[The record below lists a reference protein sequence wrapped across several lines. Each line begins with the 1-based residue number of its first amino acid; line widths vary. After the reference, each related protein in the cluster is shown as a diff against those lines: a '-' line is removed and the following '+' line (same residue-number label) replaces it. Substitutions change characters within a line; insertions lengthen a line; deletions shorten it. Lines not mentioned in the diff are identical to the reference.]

1 LTPTVHILTGEYPPQ
16 CGGVGDYTRLVA
28 DALTTGGFAVHVWCP
43 AVTDA
48 VMDGVMLHRL
58 PDVFGQASRQMLE
71 SALTATPGTVLLQ
84 YVPNALGARG
94 ANLPFCLWLRRM
106 RGRGADV
113 RVMFH
118 EPYFYF
124 SWGHPLGNVLA
135 LVQRAMAAVLLR
147 ASDIVYLSTETWVR
161 YLRPLAAPETSMVVS
176 PIPSTV
182 QSEAD
187 PRDVSRWRAR
197 HEGQDGDAAVVGHF
211 GTYGDHLARELVR
224 VVPVI
229 LYSHS
234 KARFVCIGQGS
245 DSFVERL
252 CRKNPS
258 LARRIDGTGAISHAD
273 IAAALRACDVVVQ
286 PYPDGVTTRRTSVMA
301 ALANGVPTVTT
312 AGALTEA
319 VWGETG
325 AVALAPASDARAIG
339 AAVVALLR
347 DPAAR
352 ATLAAAGRRT
362 YDERFAIDRTLEAL
376 LAGPPVGA

>member
-28 DALTTGGFAVHVWCP
+28 DALTTGGLAVHVWCP

-245 DSFVERL
+245 DTFAERL
-252 CRKNPS
+252 CRQNPS

-347 DPAAR
+347 DPAGR
-352 ATLAAAGRRT
+352 ATLAATGRRT